1 MRSRLEIT
9 QNEIKEL
16 IPKCK
21 SYMEILRKLDLDETS
36 KADYRFV
43 LREVKESGLSIDHF
57 TPAWNKGMNAKNN
70 PDKILSRSIDDYL
83 KDDGPKISSSKLKD
97 KLLNSGKKD
106 YKCECCENTE
116 WNNKPIP
123 LQLHHID
130 GNHNNNKLDN
140 LQLLCPNCHAQTD
153 NYCRP
158 KTNKRINPSI
168 MKKKNKKKK
177 KNSSIKPLAKSITL
191 GTCINCGKELT
202 RKQTLVHNKF
212 CSLECAHE
220 AQKKRPEK
228 DELEKKLKELKFNNI
243 EVGKFYGV
251 TEAAVRKCRKLYN
264 LEQS

>member
-57 TPAWNKGMNAKNN
+57 TPAWNKGMNSKNN

-83 KDDGPKISSSKLKD
+83 KDDGLKISSS
-97 KLLNSGKKD
+97 
-106 YKCECCENTE
+106 

-123 LQLHHID
+123 LQLHYID

>member
-83 KDDGPKISSSKLKD
+83 KDDGLKISSS
-97 KLLNSGKKD
+97 
-106 YKCECCENTE
+106 

-123 LQLHHID
+123 LQLHYID